1 VRLDASGAEHDD
13 GVTNAFFFELD
24 ERIDVFGDD
33 ANGPRGSAGQELE
46 IFVRGFRGV
55 LGLGTLS
62 VGHGCFLQFE
72 CALIVGRGRGGGNAF
87 GVAGVELNTLGEI
100 GEFVKTMARL
110 AGIFSIA
117 VLAVP
122 RAFAQAPAGPLSP
135 QPGVAIQKGPA
146 IKVRT
151 VLVNTPV
158 TVRNEKGEMVH
169 DLEEPDFRI
178 TDNGVPQKITHFDLG
193 GDPIS
198 LVVVVETSSR
208 IASALPQI
216 RKSGIL
222 ISQVVTGP
230 TGEGAVVGFDDEVK
244 TLLDFTNSSDA
255 MEKAMSGLQEGSGGT
270 KLFAAMSK
278 GVELLSARPEVS
290 ETELGHRRVMLV
302 IAEAHDSGSEEKLGE
317 VLRRA
322 QLANVT
328 IYAVGISSTKADL
341 KRKPDYQPPPRA
353 TPEGT
358 FGEPP
363 PPGTIQTPT
372 TDANNQGGGNLL
384 ALAVWAVMHAKDQV
398 TAHQLEIA
406 AAATGGQHVSTWKD
420 RTIEKVIDEMGG
432 ELHSQYT
439 LTYTPSGEATA
450 GYHEISVTVSQ
461 EKARGLKARARPGYY
476 LGVPES

>member
-1 VRLDASGAEHDD
+1 M
-13 GVTNAFFFELD
+13 N
-24 ERIDVFGDD
+24 RI
-33 ANGPRGSAGQELE
+33 LT
-46 IFVRGFRGV
+46 I
-55 LGLGTLS
+55 
-62 VGHGCFLQFE
+62 
-72 CALIVGRGRGGGNAF
+72 
-87 GVAGVELNTLGEI
+87 
-100 GEFVKTMARL
+100 L
-110 AGIFSIA
+110 AGI
-117 VLAVP
+117 LAVVAIQTP
-122 RAFAQAPAGPLSP
+122 PARAQAPDGPMIP
-135 QPGVAIQKGPA
+135 QPGVPIQSGQAP

-151 VLVNTPV
+151 ILVNTPV

-169 DLEEPDFRI
+169 DLEESDFQI
-178 TDNGVPQKITHFDLG
+178 TDNGAQQKITHFNLG

-208 IASALPQI
+208 IASALPKI

-222 ISQVVTGP
+222 ISQTVTGP

-244 TLLDFTNSSDA
+244 TLLDFTNNADA
-255 MEKAMSGLQEGSGGT
+255 MEKTMSGLKEGYSGS
-270 KLFAAMSK
+270 KLFDAMSK
-278 GVELLSARPEVS
+278 AVELLSGRPEVS

-322 QLANVT
+322 QLANIT

-341 KRKPDYQPPPRA
+341 KRKPEYTGPSPV

-358 FGEPP
+358 YGIPP

-372 TDANNQGGGNLL
+372 TGDTSQPQGANLL

-406 AAATGGQHVSTWKD
+406 AAATGGLHVSTWKD
-420 RTIEKVIDEMGG
+420 RTIEKVIDEIGG

-439 LTYTPSGEATA
+439 LTYTPSGENTD
-450 GYHEISVTVSQ
+450 GYHEISVTVSKQ
-461 EKARGLKARARPGYY
+461 KERGLKVRARPGYY
-476 LGVPES
+476 QGAPESWNGAQERDKGSSCLGRTILSRYAWRRRQIFRRCGS